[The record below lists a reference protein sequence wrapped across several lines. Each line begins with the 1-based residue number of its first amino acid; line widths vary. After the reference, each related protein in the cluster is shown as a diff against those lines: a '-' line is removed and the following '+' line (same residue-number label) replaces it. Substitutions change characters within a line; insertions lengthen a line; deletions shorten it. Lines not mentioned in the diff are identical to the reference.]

1 MTMPIRILD
10 LHVHLFNARYLPLAS
25 IIADA
30 MDKDESR
37 LARGVAK
44 LLYALTG
51 SAYETPTALA
61 APASMLRAA
70 GEDPYVDA
78 IWEVTRH
85 ELLLATRSPTMM
97 RSAGDTPDAAE
108 RNDMSIARML
118 DSELMAI
125 IRELDEIDYAAEGW
139 TQDAEDAAMASKA
152 AFASRDALSILGRSE
167 RIVKK
172 ALRVVK
178 ALMNPHAWGEAENYL
193 EFFFTLLR
201 NEDRMVDRFY
211 RVYGDGLPPIEAV
224 HFMMDMQLAYPVPT
238 PPYYPFEN
246 DQLLRMQEL
255 QRRFPGKIYGFCAFD
270 PRRASWQTIA
280 NEARQRGLIGFKF
293 YPALGYKPSG
303 TANATLQARIDAF
316 FAYCA
321 GNDIPIFVHCTPVGF
336 QTRKQEG
343 WNAHPK
349 YWEPVLARHGNLRL
363 CFGHAGGGR
372 ASNRDPDTGLTIES
386 PGWDAKNEDE
396 WKRDDNFARLVAD
409 LCTRYEHVYC
419 EVGHL
424 TDLLEDGGVDRFMR
438 NLEIARKRSTGPW
451 NLLEKLAYGTD
462 WHMPAMTD
470 NTREYLETF
479 IRIFDHA
486 EYAEYREHFFW
497 RNGYRYLGL

>member
-1 MTMPIRILD
+1 MTLPTRILD
-10 LHVHLFNARYLPLAS
+10 LHAHFFNARYLPLAS

-30 MDKDESR
+30 MGKDESR
-37 LARGVAK
+37 LARGVAN

-51 SAYETPTALA
+51 SAYETPAVLA
-61 APASMLRAA
+61 APKAISRATA
-70 GEDPYVDA
+70 EDPYVEA
-78 IWEVTRH
+78 IWDVTRH
-85 ELLLATRSPTMM
+85 ELLLATRSPALM
-97 RSAGDTPDAAE
+97 RSAGRAADPVE
-108 RNDMSIARML
+108 RNDMPIARLL

-125 IRELDEIDYAAEGW
+125 IRELDGIDYAAEGW
-139 TQDAEDAAMASKA
+139 KEDADA
-152 AFASRDALSILGRSE
+152 AETSTTAVFASRDAPSILGGAE
-167 RIVKK
+167 RTVKK
-172 ALRVVK
+172 ALRIVK
-178 ALMNPHAWGEAENYL
+178 ALMNPVAWGEAENYL

-201 NEDRMVDRFY
+201 NEDRMVERFHH
-211 RVYGDGLPPIEAV
+211 VYGDGLPPIEAV

-255 QRRFPGKIYGFCAFD
+255 QRRFPGKVYGFCAFD
-270 PRRASWQTIA
+270 PRRASWQSIA
-280 NEARQRGLIGFKF
+280 EEARQRGLIGFKF

-343 WNAHPK
+343 WNAHPRH
-349 YWEPVLARHGNLRL
+349 WEPVLARHGNLRL

-372 ASNRDPDTGLTIES
+372 ASNIDHDTGLSIES
-386 PGWDAKNEDE
+386 AGWDAANEDE
-396 WKRDDNFARLVAD
+396 WKRDDNFARRVAD

-424 TDLLEDGGVDRFMR
+424 TDLQSEGGVERFLR
-438 NLEIARKRSTGPW
+438 NLEFARSNSAGRW
-451 NLLEKLAYGTD
+451 DLLEKLAYGTD
-462 WHMPAMTD
+462 WHMPAMAD
-470 NTREYLETF
+470 NTREYLELF
-479 IRIFDHA
+479 LGVFDRA
-486 EYAEYREHFFW
+486 EYAEYRERFFW
-497 RNGYRYLGL
+497 QNGYRYLGL